1 MRNKLRFPQL
11 NEKQKETAF
20 YLSLAVILLCFFL
33 LGRGN
38 YVICTDSA
46 FYMRVIIGREG
57 VVPVY
62 PLFLLMSELIFGSGY
77 LTAVVVEQALL
88 AVICILT
95 MVGVFKKRF
104 ALPYWQGYLIAAFAV
119 LPFTMNLPATMT
131 TQEIMTEGIG
141 YAVFYLFMAALLKA
155 VWDKSYLWLGV
166 MWGVSLFLSLVR
178 SQLQILFVV
187 CWVIC
192 IYVIALRNR
201 PERTGGKIARLL
213 AGTVAGAL
221 VCIIGIVCTMKI
233 NNCYQRLVWQDNAF
247 TQLAVR
253 VQEDSRSDTQ
263 EDSATQTQS
272 EKGSVQSEETAESE
286 EAAEID
292 ETVEYGETP
301 DAEEAADTGEQ
312 MAEPKQPYKTSQY
325 VTLVFSRG
333 MYEAD
338 YEDYKLFED
347 ELLQELF
354 LALYEGADSNESL
367 YTYAKP
373 GLWMWRDVAASIGQ
387 VGIDCFA
394 VQNDFYGNVHPQI
407 SRDINYSDIR
417 NGNQLKIGFTLLKA
431 HFGRFL
437 YHTLVMLPQGFICT
451 VFFQIAPI
459 YFLCHMVTLFL
470 YISALGLMI
479 WAYRNRN
486 VENEY
491 AETMCAVLGT
501 NLVMVVVISLV
512 FFGQQRYL
520 VYTFGLFYIAYF
532 LLLTQLWKQ
541 YGGMFLEKMK
551 AWKKRKK
558 S

>member
-1 MRNKLRFPQL
+1 MRNELRFPQL
-11 NEKQKETAF
+11 NEKLKEIGF

-38 YVICTDSA
+38 YVIYDDSA
-46 FYMRVIIGREG
+46 AYMRLIIESEG
-57 VVPVY
+57 VMPVY
-62 PLFLLMSELIFGSGY
+62 PLFLLLNELVFGAGY
-77 LTAVVVEQALL
+77 LTAVVAEQALL
-88 AVICILT
+88 AVVCILIL
-95 MVGVFKKRF
+95 VRVFKRRF
-104 ALPYWQGYLIAAFAV
+104 ALPYWQGYLITAFAV
-119 LPFTMNLPATMT
+119 LPFTMNLPASMP
-131 TQEIMTEGIG
+131 TQEILTEGIA

-155 VWDKSYLWLGV
+155 VWNKSLLWLGV
-166 MWGVSLFLSLVR
+166 MWGVGLFLSLVR
-178 SQLQILFVV
+178 SQLQILFAV
-187 CWVIC
+187 CGVIC

-201 PERTGGKIARLL
+201 PEKTCGKIVRLL
-213 AGTVAGAL
+213 AGTAVPAL
-221 VCIIGIVCTMKI
+221 VCISGIVCTMKI
-233 NNCYQRLVWQDNAF
+233 NNCYRWLKRQDNAL

-253 VQEDSRSDTQ
+253 VQEDS
-263 EDSATQTQS
+263 ATQTQS
-272 EKGSVQSEETAESE
+272 GEEPEQSAQSGETAEPG
-286 EAAEID
+286 EI
-292 ETVEYGETP
+292 P
-301 DAEEAADTGEQ
+301 DAEDIADTGELS
-312 MAEPKQPYKTSQY
+312 AKPEQPYKTSQY
-325 VTLVFSRG
+325 VTLIFSRG

-338 YEDYKLFED
+338 YEDYKLFGD

-354 LALYEGADSNESL
+354 LALYEGADSNGSL

-373 GLWMWRDVAASIGQ
+373 GLWMWRDVSAGIGQ
-387 VGIDCFA
+387 IGVDCFA

-407 SRDINYSDIR
+407 SRDVNYSDIR

-451 VFFQIAPI
+451 VFYQIAPI

-470 YISALGLMI
+470 YVSALGLML
-479 WAYRNRN
+479 WAYKNRN

-491 AETMCAVLGT
+491 GETMCAVLGT
-501 NLVMVVVISLV
+501 NLVMVAVISLV

-520 VYTFGLFYIAYF
+520 VYTFGMFYIAYF

-551 AWKKRKK
+551 AWKKSKK

>member
-11 NEKQKETAF
+11 NEKQKEIAF

-33 LGRGN
+33 LGRGS
-38 YVICTDSA
+38 YVICDDSA
-46 FYMRVIIGREG
+46 FYMRIIIGREG
-57 VVPVY
+57 VMPVY
-62 PLFLLMSELIFGSGY
+62 PLFLLLNEMVFGSGY
-77 LTAVVVEQALL
+77 LTAVVAEQALL
-88 AVICILT
+88 AVVCILIL
-95 MVGVFKKRF
+95 VRLFKRRF
-104 ALPYWQGYLIAAFAV
+104 ALPCWQGYLIAAFAV
-119 LPFTMNLPATMT
+119 LPFTMNLPASMA
-131 TQEIMTEGIG
+131 TQEILTEGIG

-192 IYVIALRNR
+192 IYVIALRKR
-201 PERTGGKIARLL
+201 PERAGGKIVRLL
-213 AGTVAGAL
+213 AGTAAGAL
-221 VCIIGIVCTMKI
+221 VCIIGIIGTMKI
-233 NNCYQRLVWQDNAF
+233 NNCYRGLVHQDNAF
-247 TQLAVR
+247 TQLAAG
-253 VQEDSRSDTQ
+253 VQGDSRSDTQ

-272 EKGSVQSEETAESE
+272 EKGSVQS
-286 EAAEID
+286 
-292 ETVEYGETP
+292 GETP
-301 DAEEAADTGEQ
+301 DAEAAADTGEQ
-312 MAEPKQPYKTSQY
+312 TAEPEQPYITSQY
-325 VTLVFSRG
+325 VTLIFSRG

-354 LALYEGADSNESL
+354 LALYEGADSNGSL

-373 GLWMWRDVAASIGQ
+373 GLWMWHDVAVSIGQ
-387 VGIDCFA
+387 VGIDCFE

-407 SRDINYSDIR
+407 GQDVNYSDIR
-417 NGNQLKIGFTLLKA
+417 NGNQIKIGFTLLKE

-470 YISALGLMI
+470 YVSALGLMI

-486 VENEY
+486 VKNEY
-491 AETMCAVLGT
+491 AETMCAVLCT
-501 NLVMVVVISLV
+501 NLVMVVVISLI

-541 YGGMFLEKMK
+541 YGGMFLEKIK

>member
-1 MRNKLRFPQL
+1 MRNKLGFPQL

-104 ALPYWQGYLIAAFAV
+104 ALSYWQGYLIAAFAV
-119 LPFTMNLPATMT
+119 LPFTMNLPAAMA

-166 MWGVSLFLSLVR
+166 MWGVGLFLSLVR
-178 SQLQILFVV
+178 SQLQILFIV
-187 CWVIC
+187 CGVIC
-192 IYVIALRNR
+192 IYVIALRKR
-201 PERTGGKIARLL
+201 PERTGGKILRLL
-213 AGTVAGAL
+213 AGTAAGAL
-221 VCIIGIVCTMKI
+221 VCIIGIVCAMKI
-233 NNCYQRLVWQDNAF
+233 NNCYRGLIHQDNAL
-247 TQLAVR
+247 TKLAVR
-253 VQEDSRSDTQ
+253 VQGDSRSDTR

-272 EKGSVQSEETAESE
+272 EKGSVQAGESTESE

-292 ETVEYGETP
+292 AAVGSGEIP
-301 DAEEAADTGEQ
+301 DAEAAADTGEQ
-312 MAEPKQPYKTSQY
+312 TAEPEQPYITSQY
-325 VTLVFSRG
+325 VTLIFSRG

-354 LALYEGADSNESL
+354 LALYEGADSNGSL

-373 GLWMWRDVAASIGQ
+373 GLWMWHDVAASIGQ
-387 VGIDCFA
+387 VGVDCFA

-407 SRDINYSDIR
+407 GQDVNYSDIR
-417 NGNQLKIGFTLLKA
+417 NGNQLKIGFTLLKE

-486 VENEY
+486 VENGY
-491 AETMCAVLGT
+491 GETMCAVLCT
-501 NLVMVVVISLV
+501 NLVMVVVISLI

-558 S
+558 F

>member
-11 NEKQKETAF
+11 NEKQKEIAF
-20 YLSLAVILLCFFL
+20 YPSLAVILLCFFL
-33 LGRGN
+33 FGRGN
-38 YVICTDSA
+38 YVICDDSA
-46 FYMRVIIGREG
+46 FYMSVIIRHEG
-57 VVPVY
+57 VMPVY
-62 PLFLLMSELIFGSGY
+62 PLFLLLNELVFGAGY
-77 LTAVVVEQALL
+77 LTAAAAEQALL
-88 AVICILT
+88 AVVCILIL
-95 MVGVFKKRF
+95 VRVFKRRF
-104 ALPYWQGYLIAAFAV
+104 ALPCWQGYLIAVFAV
-119 LPFTMNLPATMT
+119 LPFTMNLPASMA
-131 TQEIMTEGIG
+131 TQEILTEGIG

-155 VWDKSYLWLGV
+155 VWDKSHLWLGI
-166 MWGVSLFLSLVR
+166 MWGVALFLSLVR
-178 SQLQILFVV
+178 SQLQILFIV
-187 CWVIC
+187 CGVIC

-201 PERTGGKIARLL
+201 PERTGGKIVRLL

-247 TQLAVR
+247 TRLAVR
-253 VQEDSRSDTQ
+253 VQEDSRGDTQ
-263 EDSATQTQS
+263 EDSATQTQP
-272 EKGSVQSEETAESE
+272 
-286 EAAEID
+286 
-292 ETVEYGETP
+292 GETP
-301 DAEEAADTGEQ
+301 DAEDAADTGEQ
-312 MAEPKQPYKTSQY
+312 MAEPEQPYHVSQY

-354 LALYEGADSNESL
+354 LALYEVADSNGSL

-394 VQNDFYGNVHPQI
+394 VQNEFYGNVHPQI
-407 SRDINYSDIR
+407 GRDINYSDIR

-470 YISALGLMI
+470 YVSALGLMI

>member
-1 MRNKLRFPQL
+1 MWNKLRFPQL
-11 NEKQKETAF
+11 NEKQKEIAF

-38 YVICTDSA
+38 YVICDDSA
-46 FYMRVIIGREG
+46 FYMSVIIGHEG
-57 VVPVY
+57 VMPVY
-62 PLFLLMSELIFGSGY
+62 PLFLLLNELVFGAGY
-77 LTAVVVEQALL
+77 LTAAAVEQALL
-88 AVICILT
+88 AVVCILIL
-95 MVGVFKKRF
+95 VRVFKRRF
-104 ALPYWQGYLIAAFAV
+104 ALPCWQGYLIAAFAV
-119 LPFTMNLPATMT
+119 LPFTMNLPASMA
-131 TQEIMTEGIG
+131 TQEILTEGIC

-155 VWDKSYLWLGV
+155 VWDKSYVWLGI
-166 MWGVSLFLSLVR
+166 MWGVALFLSLVR

-187 CWVIC
+187 CGVIC

-201 PERTGGKIARLL
+201 SERTGGKIVRLL
-213 AGTVAGAL
+213 AGTAAGAL
-221 VCIIGIVCTMKI
+221 VCITGIVCTVKI
-233 NNCYQRLVWQDNAF
+233 NNGYQRLRWEDNAF

-253 VQEDSRSDTQ
+253 VQKNFQSGMQ
-263 EDSATQTQS
+263 EDS
-272 EKGSVQSEETAESE
+272 GIE
-286 EAAEID
+286 EA
-292 ETVEYGETP
+292 VESGETP
-301 DAEEAADTGEQ
+301 DEEDAADTGEQ
-312 MAEPKQPYKTSQY
+312 MAEPEQPYKASQY
-325 VTLVFSRG
+325 VTLIFSRG

-354 LALYEGADSNESL
+354 LALYEGADGNGSL

-387 VGIDCFA
+387 VGVDCFA

-407 SRDINYSDIR
+407 GRDENYSDIR

-470 YISALGLMI
+470 YVSAMGLTI
-479 WAYRNRN
+479 WAYKNRN
-486 VENEY
+486 VENKY

-532 LLLTQLWKQ
+532 LLLTQMWKQ
-541 YGGMFLEKMK
+541 YGGVFLEKMK

>member
-11 NEKQKETAF
+11 NEKQKETVF

-46 FYMRVIIGREG
+46 FYMRVRIGREG

-62 PLFLLMSELIFGSGY
+62 PLFLLLNELIFGAGY
-77 LTAVVVEQALL
+77 LNAVVAEQALL
-88 AVICILT
+88 AVVCILIT
-95 MVGVFKKRF
+95 VRVFMKRF

-155 VWDKSYLWLGV
+155 VWDKSYVWLGI
-166 MWGVSLFLSLVR
+166 MWGVALFLSLVR

-187 CWVIC
+187 CGVIC

-201 PERTGGKIARLL
+201 PEKTGGKIVRLL
-213 AGTVAGAL
+213 AGTVIGAL
-221 VCIIGIVCTMKI
+221 ICITGIVCAMKV
-233 NNCYQRLVWQDNAF
+233 NNCYRGLVRQDNAF

-253 VQEDSRSDTQ
+253 VQKNFQSDMQ
-263 EDSATQTQS
+263 EASKVQPQS
-272 EKGSVQSEETAESE
+272 GEAAESEETAVTE
-286 EAAEID
+286 EAVDA
-292 ETVEYGETP
+292 GET
-301 DAEEAADTGEQ
+301 ANTEEQTT
-312 MAEPKQPYKTSQY
+312 EPEQPYKTSQY
-325 VTLVFSRG
+325 VTLIFSRG

-354 LALYEGADSNESL
+354 LALYEGADSNGSL

-373 GLWMWRDVAASIGQ
+373 GLWMWHDVAASIGQ

-407 SRDINYSDIR
+407 SRDVNYSDIR

-470 YISALGLMI
+470 YVSALGLMI
-479 WAYRNRN
+479 WAYKNRN
-486 VENEY
+486 VENGY

-501 NLVMVVVISLV
+501 NLVMVVVISLI

-520 VYTFGLFYIAYF
+520 VYSFGLFYIAYF

-551 AWKKRKK
+551 TWKKRKK

>member
-11 NEKQKETAF
+11 DGKQKEIGF
-20 YLSLAVILLCFFL
+20 YLSLAVILLCFFY

-38 YVICTDSA
+38 YVIFDDSA
-46 FYMRVIIGREG
+46 FYMRVRVGHEG
-57 VVPVY
+57 VMPVY
-62 PLFLLMSELIFGSGY
+62 PLFLLLNELIFGAGY
-77 LTAVVVEQALL
+77 LTAVVAEQAIL
-88 AVICILT
+88 AVVCILT
-95 MVGVFKKRF
+95 LVRVFKKRF
-104 ALPYWQGYLIAAFAV
+104 TLPCWQGYLIAAFAV
-119 LPFTMNLPATMT
+119 LPFTMNLPASMA
-131 TQEIMTEGIG
+131 TQEILTEGIG

-155 VWDKSYLWLGV
+155 VWDKSLLWLGV
-166 MWGVSLFLSLVR
+166 MWGVALFLSLVR

-187 CWVIC
+187 CGVIC

-201 PERTGGKIARLL
+201 PERIGGKIARLL
-213 AGTVAGAL
+213 AGTAVAAL
-221 VCIIGIVCTMKI
+221 VCIGGIVCAMKI
-233 NNCYQRLVWQDNAF
+233 NNGYQWLRWQDNAF
-247 TQLAVR
+247 TRLAVR
-253 VQEDSRSDTQ
+253 VQEDSRRDTQ
-263 EDSATQTQS
+263 EDSEAQTQS
-272 EKGSVQSEETAESE
+272 GEEPEQSEETAEP
-286 EAAEID
+286 AEI
-292 ETVEYGETP
+292 P
-301 DAEEAADTGEQ
+301 DAEDIADTGELS
-312 MAEPKQPYKTSQY
+312 AEPEQPYHVSQY
-325 VTLVFSRG
+325 VTLIFSRG

-338 YEDYKLFED
+338 YEDYKLFGD

-373 GLWMWRDVAASIGQ
+373 GLWMWRDVAAGIGQ
-387 VGIDCFA
+387 VGVDCFA

-407 SRDINYSDIR
+407 SRDVNYSDIR
-417 NGNQLKIGFTLLKA
+417 NGNQLKIGFTLLKE

-470 YISALGLMI
+470 YVSALGLMI
-479 WAYRNRN
+479 WAYKNRN

-491 AETMCAVLGT
+491 GETMCAVLGT
-501 NLVMVVVISLV
+501 NLVMVAVISLV

-520 VYTFGLFYIAYF
+520 VYTFGMFYIAYF

-551 AWKKRKK
+551 AWKKSKK

>member
-11 NEKQKETAF
+11 NEKQKEIAF
-20 YLSLAVILLCFFL
+20 YLSLAVILLCFFF
-33 LGRGN
+33 LGRGS
-38 YVICTDSA
+38 YVICNDSA

-57 VVPVY
+57 VMPVY

-119 LPFTMNLPATMT
+119 LPFTMNLPASMT

-155 VWDKSYLWLGV
+155 VWDKSFLWLGV
-166 MWGVSLFLSLVR
+166 MWGVGLFLSLVR
-178 SQLQILFVV
+178 SQLQILFIV
-187 CWVIC
+187 CGVIC

-201 PERTGGKIARLL
+201 PGRTGRKILRLF
-213 AGTVAGAL
+213 AGTVAGVL

-233 NNCYQRLVWQDNAF
+233 NNCYRGLIRQDNAL
-247 TQLAVR
+247 TQLADR
-253 VQEDSRSDTQ
+253 VQGDSGSDTQ
-263 EDSATQTQS
+263 EGSATQTQP
-272 EKGSVQSEETAESE
+272 
-286 EAAEID
+286 
-292 ETVEYGETP
+292 GETP
-301 DAEEAADTGEQ
+301 DAEDAADTGEQ
-312 MAEPKQPYKTSQY
+312 TSVPEQPYKVSQY
-325 VTLVFSRG
+325 VTLIFSRG

-354 LALYEGADSNESL
+354 LALYEGADNNGSL

-373 GLWMWRDVAASIGQ
+373 GLWMWHDVAASIGQ
-387 VGIDCFA
+387 VGIDCFE
-394 VQNDFYGNVHPQI
+394 VQSDFYSNVHPQI
-407 SRDINYSDIR
+407 GRDVNYSDIR

-470 YISALGLMI
+470 YVSALGLMI
-479 WAYRNRN
+479 WAYKNRN
-486 VENEY
+486 VENGY